1 MFGAAWISRELL
13 HDPRSVDLVQD
24 TSSDLQLFAIL
35 SITLVVFG
43 GVLKGTAVKFLDA
56 LLPLNDPSTH
66 DAWWRNFYQARRVRR
81 DDLLLPCVPHMLAPS
96 CVPHMLAPQ
105 HAASTCCDNLSA
117 CSDRILICQKPGR
130 AAVYALPIPPLASRR
145 WGCCCSE
152 RISRQRRT
160 PRRSRSS
167 AL

>member
-13 HDPRSVDLVQD
+13 HDPGSVDLVQD

-81 DDLLLPCVPHMLAPS
+81 DDLLLPCVPHMLAPWCAS
-96 CVPHMLAPQ
+96 YMLAPQ
-105 HAASTCCDNLSA
+105 HAATVSLPVRIGSSSAKSLVEQRYMLYLS
-117 CSDRILICQKPGR
+117 DPP
-130 AAVYALPIPPLASRR
+130 AARR

-152 RISRQRRT
+152 RTSHRRRT

>member
-1 MFGAAWISRELL
+1 MTRGLWT
-13 HDPRSVDLVQD
+13 LVQD

-66 DAWWRNFYQARRVRR
+66 DAWWRNFYQARRVQW

-96 CVPHMLAPQ
+96 CVPHMLA
-105 HAASTCCDNLSA
+105 ASTCGDNLSA

-130 AAVYALPIPPLASRR
+130 AAVYASPIQPPRARR
-145 WGCCCSE
+145 SGCCCSE
-152 RISRQRRT
+152 RISRRRRT

-167 AL
+167 AS